1 MASKSFISEFCRQT
15 GLSKRNLAAFTGA
28 HQSVLSRYESGSRNL
43 PPEALVVLAK
53 LYKKASSITKGTTAK
68 AAVADRAAMKEEANW
83 CRIQCLPLRKQLT
96 AVKENYRQAATA
108 LLVLDSY
115 IKEAGPF
122 TGKKQ
127 RWLDEQG
134 YQAEKKL
141 AKNNFMVQQKLLVT
155 ISLLEH
161 EALLWQTAP
170 LQKK

>member
-1 MASKSFISEFCRQT
+1 MANNSFITEFCKQT
-15 GLSKRNLAAFTGA
+15 GLSQRNLAAFTGA

-53 LYKKASSITKGTTAK
+53 LYKKASSITKRTTAK
-68 AAVADRAAMKEEANW
+68 AAVADKAAMKEEANW

-96 AVKENYRQAATA
+96 AIKENYRQAATA

-127 RWLDEQG
+127 RWLDEQH

-155 ISLLEH
+155 INLLEH
-161 EALLWQTAP
+161 EATLWEKSMQ
-170 LQKK
+170 QKK

>member
-1 MASKSFISEFCRQT
+1 MANKSFITEFCRQT
-15 GLSKRNLAAFTGA
+15 GLSKRNLAAFTGT

-108 LLVLDSY
+108 LQVLGY

-141 AKNNFMVQQKLLVT
+141 AKNNFMVQQKLLVA

-161 EALLWQTAP
+161 EALLWQTA
-170 LQKK
+170 LQQKK